1 MGKSVGV
8 TCQAWIVRVYHG
20 QQIAGWTGVVPA
32 QSHKLNDEGS
42 NPSPA
47 TLEGAV
53 HGYKLVLNARGT
65 SSAGFD
71 SFTFHSVIP
80 YT

>member
-32 QSHKLNDEGS
+32 QSHKLNDESS
-42 NPSPA
+42 NLSPA
-47 TLEGAV
+47 TYEGMTEWFRYLFAKQRTWV
-53 HGYKLVLNARGT
+53 QILLPSQDVGEA
-65 SSAGFD
+65 
-71 SFTFHSVIP
+71 
-80 YT
+80 